1 MWGKQELQHIY
12 DDWMDENIPQSNVP
26 YEMMDCL
33 DAKYSGQ
40 IRPAFVFRSDE
51 DSSDI
56 EKEYYYLRDKIV
68 VCHQKLNMMQ
78 YARRNAIECRQEF
91 ETTQNMN
98 FPALFGTDRTKILF
112 YIESTVLLAR
122 NVLDVAATFFAR
134 LLLNRRTD
142 SFNDLSK
149 RLLKEKQQEYMP
161 LQQYFNAA
169 GDNPTHTYRLLC
181 GVTRGRSL
189 RDIIIHQTNIRIEY
203 LEYRENSE
211 KEKLFVII
219 KDTPPI
225 EFDDLLTGLCA
236 GVEEILRVMTTETY
250 KLIVG

>member
-1 MWGKQELQHIY
+1 
-12 DDWMDENIPQSNVP
+12 
-26 YEMMDCL
+26 
-33 DAKYSGQ
+33 
-40 IRPAFVFRSDE
+40 
-51 DSSDI
+51 
-56 EKEYYYLRDKIV
+56 
-68 VCHQKLNMMQ
+68 
-78 YARRNAIECRQEF
+78 
-91 ETTQNMN
+91 
-98 FPALFGTDRTKILF
+98 
-112 YIESTVLLAR
+112 
-122 NVLDVAATFFAR
+122 
-134 LLLNRRTD
+134 
-142 SFNDLSK
+142 
-149 RLLKEKQQEYMP
+149 MP

-225 EFDDLLTGLCA
+225 EFDDFLTGLCA

>member
-1 MWGKQELQHIY
+1 MCGKQALQHIY
-12 DDWMDENIPQSNVP
+12 DDWMGESIPQSNAP

-33 DAKYSGQ
+33 DAKYSGR
-40 IRPAFVFRSDE
+40 IHPAFDFRPDE
-51 DSSDI
+51 NSTDI

-78 YARRNAIECRQEF
+78 YARKNAIEYRQEF

-98 FPALFGTDRTKILF
+98 FPALFGTDKTKILF

-122 NVLDVAATFFAR
+122 NALDVAATFFAK
-134 LLLNRRTD
+134 LLLNRRID

-149 RLLKEKQQEYMP
+149 RLVNETQQKYMP
-161 LQQYFNAA
+161 LQRYFNSV
-169 GDNPTHTYRLLC
+169 GDNPIHAYRLLC
-181 GVTRGRSL
+181 GVTKGRAL
-189 RDIIIHQTNIRIEY
+189 RDIIIHQTNIWIEY

-219 KDTPPI
+219 RDTPPI
-225 EFDDLLTGLCA
+225 EFDEFLTNLCS
-236 GVEEILRVMTTETY
+236 GVEEILSVMTSETY

>member
-1 MWGKQELQHIY
+1 MNAGK
-12 DDWMDENIPQSNVP
+12 
-26 YEMMDCL
+26 
-33 DAKYSGQ
+33 K
-40 IRPAFVFRSDE
+40 
-51 DSSDI
+51 
-56 EKEYYYLRDKIV
+56 
-68 VCHQKLNMMQ
+68 
-78 YARRNAIECRQEF
+78 F

-225 EFDDLLTGLCA
+225 EFDDFLTGLCA